1 MGKLKNYLGLD
12 SGDKAQPEE
21 HNFSVAYVYTGIA
34 IFMIIGLAVMQWP
47 EQGIPSPLH
56 RLNPELTG
64 GTHWVSAENLS
75 QLTVVAAWAGFVWK
89 FLVYL
94 ATAMLLHRVA
104 KAFYRKADF
113 TATALATLRAV
124 PSLLLVGMFGNQFL
138 LHLVARGIQETHG
151 LPSLEQESAFFSDQG
166 MVTILFIA
174 ALFFIEGALRRG
186 LTLQEDTDATI

>member
-12 SGDKAQPEE
+12 AGNKNQPEE
-21 HNFSVAYVYTGIA
+21 HNFSVAYIYTGFA
-34 IFMIIGLAVMQWP
+34 IFMILGLALMQWP

-56 RLNPELTG
+56 RFNPELTG

-89 FLVYL
+89 FMVYL
-94 ATAMLLHRVA
+94 ATAVLLHRVA

-113 TATALATLRAV
+113 TATALVTLRAV
-124 PSLLLVGMFGNQFL
+124 PIVLLIGMIGYSIFTEVVAFGVSRAYAL
-138 LHLVARGIQETHG
+138 D
-151 LPSLEQESAFFSDQG
+151 SLEKEATFFSDQG
-166 MVTILFIA
+166 MVTLLFIA
-174 ALFFIEGALRRG
+174 SLFFIEGALRRG

>member
-12 SGDKAQPEE
+12 AGNKNQPEE
-21 HNFSVAYVYTGIA
+21 HNFSVAYIYTGFA
-34 IFMIIGLAVMQWP
+34 IFMILGLALMQWP

-56 RLNPELTG
+56 RFNPELTG

-75 QLTVVAAWAGFVWK
+75 QLTVVAAWAGYAWK

-94 ATAMLLHRVA
+94 ATAVLLHRVA

-113 TATALATLRAV
+113 TVTALVTLRAV
-124 PSLLLVGMFGNQFL
+124 PIVLLIGMIGYSIFAEVVAFGVSRAYALGSLQK
-138 LHLVARGIQETHG
+138 ETT
-151 LPSLEQESAFFSDQG
+151 FFSDQG
-166 MVTILFIA
+166 VVTILFIA

-186 LTLQEDTDATI
+186 LALQEDTDATI